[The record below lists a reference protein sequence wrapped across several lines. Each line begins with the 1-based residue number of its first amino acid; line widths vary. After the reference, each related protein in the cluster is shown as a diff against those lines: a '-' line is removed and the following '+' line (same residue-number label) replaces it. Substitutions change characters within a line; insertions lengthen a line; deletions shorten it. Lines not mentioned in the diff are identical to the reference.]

1 MSIKMTPTKLRTII
15 REEYVNALSENDSSE
30 MSREGVEMMKDVAF
44 QIAKKLAREI
54 DTTSM
59 SRSLDKVRLLA
70 AVIDQ
75 VKLHMKE

>member
-1 MSIKMTPTKLRTII
+1 MTQEKLRTII
-15 REEYVNALSENDSSE
+15 REEYVSALRESGDPSE

-44 QIAKKLAREI
+44 DIAKKLSREI
-54 DTTSM
+54 ENTSM
-59 SRSLDKVRLLA
+59 SSQLDKGRLLA